1 MATLGNANNASM
13 KNTPRRSY
21 VTTAPFDNYFF
32 SYSVTIVDLVTTGT
46 LTQVSGATCANCPIG
61 RILRENGRKLYPSAN
76 PGVTNYMVGVYDS
89 VTFLNGF
96 IDPNADIFAVY
107 NSDKPTYI
115 ADNGDIG
122 APVLTSGNIIST
134 EGFVGVQSTITNGN
148 FYAGEYLYNSVP
160 LVEAGV
166 NYPVDP
172 ECDTATVTPQTY
184 ATLYPDGTIKSINQT
199 AAPSTMVV
207 LTANGNIFNTGNVS
221 TIGDMSVRGN
231 ISTIGSVS
239 INGFAIAKQQIRSTT
254 KTDLSVV
261 SQLAT
266 IDVNLGQT
274 FTVTNTA
281 GANFSISAI
290 NTNLTGATVHIF
302 IINSNGGNQTVTF
315 GTNIREAI
323 GNLTALANQTY
334 CVSFICDGANLIE
347 FARVGPILVG

>member
-1 MATLGNANNASM
+1 M
-13 KNTPRRSY
+13 KNTTRRSY
-21 VTTAPFDNYFF
+21 ITTAPFDNYFF
-32 SYSVTIVDLVTTGT
+32 SYSVTIIDLVTTGT
-46 LTQVSGATCANCPIG
+46 LTQVSGATCANCPTG
-61 RILRENGRKLYPSAN
+61 RILRENGRKLYPDAN

-115 ADNGDIG
+115 ADNGDSG
-122 APVLTSGNIIST
+122 PPVLTTGNIIST
-134 EGFVGVQSTITNGN
+134 EGFVGVQSTIRNGN
-148 FYAGEYLYNSVP
+148 LYAGEYLYNSLP

-184 ATLYPDGTIKSINQT
+184 ATLYPNGTIQSINQT

-254 KTDLSVV
+254 KTDLTIVPGTGD
-261 SQLAT
+261 LGRGGTT
-266 IDVNLGQT
+266 IDVSLGQL
-274 FTVTNTA
+274 FTVTNLSGA
-281 GANFSISAI
+281 SGNANFQINAS
-290 NTNLTGATVHIF
+290 NTNLIGAKVHII
-302 IINSNGGNQTVTF
+302 IINNNGVDRDCVFGN
-315 GTNIREAI
+315 NIREV
-323 GNLTALANQTY
+323 GDLGTLANGGTY
-334 CVSFICDGANLIE
+334 CASFICDGVNLIE
-347 FARVGPILVG
+347 FSRAGPILTS